1 MIMVVMGETTQ
12 KNFTPNKLLKDYIM
26 KLETKNC
33 VIKTRK
39 DVPLKENQ
47 KIMHF
52 YKGQCY
58 IIKEQ
63 NGNDI
68 VEKRYS
74 LPENKLEYEFCYS
87 TTTPLGR
94 WDEPMCNLRKTYYDD
109 GSISM
114 HYDIQNGVIIN
125 VLTSEGKKTIKPDLT
140 FTYFNKVDGREGSD
154 LWIGRYLNRNISKAE
169 FESKL
174 IPERLFSDFT
184 GNDWVRFH
192 FEPYDNRCED
202 RMSIA
207 PNKIIVEYNNKI
219 YEYDFDIQEYNENNC
234 DYIGFCS
241 SCKRAMIKKEHQN
254 FICDECKSK
263 MKDAA

>member
-1 MIMVVMGETTQ
+1 
-12 KNFTPNKLLKDYIM
+12 M

-47 KIMHF
+47 KVIHF
-52 YKGQCY
+52 HKGDYY

-74 LPENKLEYEFCYS
+74 LPENQLKYEFYYS
-87 TTTPLGR
+87 ATTPLGK
-94 WDEPMCNLRKTYYDD
+94 WFEPVCNLKKEYNLD
-109 GSISM
+109 GTLFM
-114 HYDIQNGVIIN
+114 RYTVQDGVIIS
-125 VLTSEGKKTIKPDLT
+125 VLSPEGKKIIKYDLT
-140 FTYFNKVDGREGSD
+140 FTYYHKVDGEEEGR
-154 LWIGRYLNRNISKAE
+154 LWIGRTLNRTISKTE
-169 FESKL
+169 FESKH

-184 GNDWVRFH
+184 GNDWVRFN
-192 FEPYDNRCED
+192 FEPYDNHCETSNK
-202 RMSIA
+202 MSIA
-207 PNKIIVEYNNKI
+207 PDKIIVEYNNKT
-219 YEYDFDIQEYNENNC
+219 YDYDFDIQEYNENNC

-254 FICDECKSK
+254 FICDECRSK
-263 MKDAA
+263 IKEVA